1 MKTSFGRIALVLLS
15 SCVLAQAAPRD
26 GLISEDF
33 ESTRIGEIPKDFI
46 KTGAIGVADDVAHS
60 GKKALRIEPA
70 TKGGRLI
77 TLQGDALK
85 SLGGDFWGRMYI
97 KFKTPAPL
105 PVVPEGKTS
114 GIIHTTFVSGK
125 ATSPLASDPIE
136 VRLLGSISDMSGSF
150 KYLYNVQPRTG
161 RKEFGVTS
169 KKANPYSDEWI
180 LAEWHVDSKKQAYEL
195 FINGDE
201 VKDVSFEKG
210 AGKLDGAELPELYE
224 SLSFGLTNYQPAA
237 GEGFTAWIDDLA
249 LGKKRLGPVA
259 KTSR

>member
-1 MKTSFGRIALVLLS
+1 MVTLLS
-15 SCVLAQAAPRD
+15 ACAVAQAAPRD
-26 GLISEDF
+26 GSLSEDF
-33 ESTRIGEIPKDFI
+33 ESTRAGEIPKNFI
-46 KTGAIGVADDVAHS
+46 KSGAIGVADDMAHS

-70 TKGGRLI
+70 TKGGRFI
-77 TLQGDALK
+77 TLQGDAVTA
-85 SLGGDFWGRMYI
+85 LGGDFWGRLYI
-97 KFKTPAPL
+97 KFKSPAPL

-125 ATSPLASDPIE
+125 TTSPLANDPIE
-136 VRLLGSISDMSGSF
+136 IRLLGSISDMSGGF

-169 KKANPYSDEWI
+169 KKATPYSEDWI
-180 LAEWHVDSKKQAYEL
+180 LAEWHVDAKKQAYEL
-195 FINGDE
+195 YIDGDL

-210 AGKLDGAELPELYE
+210 AGKLEGAELPATFE
-224 SLSFGLTNYQPAA
+224 SLSFGLTNYQPAS
-237 GEGFTAWIDDLA
+237 GEGYTAWIDDLA